1 MRRDTIQAP
10 AVEVQRRTPEV
21 LRRIEERCAGLLPRV
36 EAKMKTLSGRDR
48 RPEARLVDQAAQAGT
63 VAKRVMWLRKAAD
76 YLQEGAA
83 HLAACRKG
91 CSHCCHI
98 SVMVSRAEAQVIAR
112 ETGAHLNTAAG
123 QFMMQGF
130 EEQSETIRAATL
142 QAYGAA
148 CTFLREG
155 SCSIYSSRPLQC
167 RLLLNM
173 DDDDLLCQLIENGDS
188 NVPYLNTTEHHI
200 ASVTVLGAHQDYDDL
215 RNWFP
220 KGMPA

>member
-1 MRRDTIQAP
+1 MSEIQRA
-10 AVEVQRRTPEV
+10 TPEV
-21 LRRIEERCAGLLPRV
+21 VRRIEERWAGLLPRV
-36 EAKMKTLSGRDR
+36 EAKLQAVNGFDR
-48 RPEARLVDQAAQAGT
+48 GQEMRLLDQAAQASS

-76 YLQEGAA
+76 TLHGSVAS
-83 HLAACRKG
+83 LAACRKG

-98 SVMVSRAEAQVIAR
+98 SVMLSRAEAKVIAN
-112 ETGAHLNTAAG
+112 ETGARFNEAAG
-123 QFMMQGF
+123 Q
-130 EEQSETIRAATL
+130 ITL
-142 QAYGAA
+142 NDTQECQDALEAITRQTYGQA

-220 KGMPA
+220 RGLA